1 MFKKIVTQ
9 NSQIQ
14 ISQYYKESPNL
25 KSLAEEEVHIFFD
38 AERSRIDKLRNE
50 LPYMTTL
57 WNMIPYGESYNGFP
71 PDFFQLYS

>member
-38 AERSRIDKLRNE
+38 AKKSRIDKLQNE

-57 WNMIPYGESYNGFP
+57 WNMITYGESYKGFP
-71 PDFFQLYS
+71 LDPLQL

>member
-14 ISQYYKESPNL
+14 ISQYYKESLNL
-25 KSLAEEEVHIFFD
+25 KSLAQEAVHIFFD
-38 AERSRIDKLRNE
+38 AEKSRIDKLRNE

-57 WNMIPYGESYNGFP
+57 WNMIPYGESYKGFP
-71 PDFFQLYS
+71 SDFFQL